1 MGHGGRMPYAATE
14 LEGGLWVGAG
24 TRHSYT
30 GQAFLFL
37 EEINWEWEFE
47 KKARGK
53 EASGV

>member
-1 MGHGGRMPYAATE
+1 MPYAATE
-14 LEGGLWVGAG
+14 LEGGLGVGAG

-37 EEINWEWEFE
+37 VEINWEWEFG